1 MPKTTLVCNISQ
13 INLGLGSGKYR
24 IQDLKALTKNT
35 GMRVVIRG
43 YGQIVKGELKKFKVV
58 N

>member
-1 MPKTTLVCNISQ
+1 MPKTTLVCNLSE
-13 INLGLGSGKYR
+13 INLGLGSGTYR
-24 IQDLKALTKNT
+24 VQDLKTLTKNT
-35 GMRVVIRG
+35 NIRVLIRG

>member
-13 INLGLGSGKYR
+13 VNLGLGSGKYR

>member
-1 MPKTTLVCNISQ
+1 MPRTTLVCNISE
-13 INLGLGSGKYR
+13 INLGLGTGQYR

-43 YGQIVKGELKKFKVV
+43 YGQIVDGELKVFKVV
-58 N
+58 H